1 MNEQNKIYQLTC
13 LFSPLLSSEESD
25 KLVQKIKKEITDR
38 EGSFDLPSAFLV
50 KENLTKKRL
59 SYPIKKEQEALFINI
74 NFTAPAEAIGQIVNQ
89 IGSEKDVLRCLATLE
104 KKSKPKPQPDKNEF
118 DFEFVDKV
126 EPLVK
131 KEIEPEKQIEKKEEE
146 TTEEEIPDKSSK
158 AKVKIEE
165 LDKKLEEI
173 LNQ

>member
-59 SYPIKKEQEALFINI
+59 SYPIKKEREALFINI

-104 KKSKPKPQPDKNEF
+104 KKSKPKPQPAKNEF

-126 EPLVK
+126 EPLIK
-131 KEIEPEKQIEKKEEE
+131 KEVEPKQEVKITEEKIPEKTSKE
-146 TTEEEIPDKSSK
+146 
-158 AKVKIEE
+158 KVKLEE